1 MGYTA
6 GNGGEVWT
14 KFSLRERVIV
24 VTMATQM
31 ARMHVY
37 AMIPVIMGKIVHTRF
52 MKLDGNVSGNKV
64 VINVILFIQSDKSLD
79 SMSAM
84 AYVYN

>member
-1 MGYTA
+1 M
-6 GNGGEVWT
+6 
-14 KFSLRERVIV
+14 

-31 ARMHVY
+31 DRMHVY
-37 AMIPVIMGKIVHTRF
+37 AMIPVIMGKSVHTRF
-52 MKLDGNVSGNKV
+52 MKLDRNMGGNKV
-64 VINVILFIQSDKSLD
+64 VINVILFIRSDKSLD